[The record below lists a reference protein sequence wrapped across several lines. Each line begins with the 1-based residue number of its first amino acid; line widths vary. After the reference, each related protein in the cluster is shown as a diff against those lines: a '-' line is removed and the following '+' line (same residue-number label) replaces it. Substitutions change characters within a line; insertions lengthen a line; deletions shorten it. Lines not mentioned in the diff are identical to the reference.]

1 MFTPILTP
9 KIIRRK
15 IGKFVAPYRK
25 YKLGIGLI
33 LFTLS
38 RQESIQIEKYFDSVG
53 DCEDLINHF
62 VIISHRD
69 WTPDFRQFISSRR
82 VTRARHASNCRI
94 LLDHQ
99 WPLIW
104 PYDDQKLEF
113 YLDEVRTK
121 IRKFERQDMSSL
133 GIFQNG
139 NGSIF
144 EIFQLLKVN
153 CSGRLDFLFGGY
165 FSCDP

>member
-1 MFTPILTP
+1 M
-9 KIIRRK
+9 
-15 IGKFVAPYRK
+15 GKFVAPYRK
-25 YKLGIGLI
+25 YKLRIGLI
-33 LFTLS
+33 LFIVP
-38 RQESIQIEKYFDSVG
+38 RQESIQIENISIRWVIG
-53 DCEDLINHF
+53 EDLINHF

-104 PYDDQKLEF
+104 PYDDQKLKF

-121 IRKFERQDMSSL
+121 IRKFERRDMSSL